1 MKRYIRASIDPSAP
15 DWLKK
20 ALAGSFG
27 QDLVKRAQV
36 ALDKANFSKE
46 PTGSN
51 TLPIYL
57 LETDYSNSV
66 YAPGINDSEEATI
79 NGRWRKLGSIA
90 KSKLPQ
96 MAVDTVYVDL
106 DDPANKYERRTKY
119 QDPRYEYRYSDR
131 GRYAGQY
138 RRHEYVG
145 NGEYEDAGWSEYGR
159 TPSNETKHRD
169 KSGYKI
175 PKPEDMI
182 ARFYSRF
189 PERIT
194 EKVNKVYAKLLDA
207 QRELMSSSFNN
218 VGQEWGDTNIRN
230 AYSRFGDA
238 VSEYKRLLYMVQN
251 RRDEKTGEL
260 TNRYGRGEGYSE
272 FSNQIKS
279 IDSDLEDVREF
290 LGLSSR

>member
-27 QDLVKRAQV
+27 QNLVKRAQV

-57 LETDYSNSV
+57 LQTDYSNSV
-66 YAPGINDSEEATI
+66 YAPGVNDSEEATI

-96 MAVDTVYVDL
+96 MAIDTVYVDL

-131 GRYAGQY
+131 GRYA
-138 RRHEYVG
+138 
-145 NGEYEDAGWSEYGR
+145 
-159 TPSNETKHRD
+159 
-169 KSGYKI
+169 
-175 PKPEDMI
+175 
-182 ARFYSRF
+182 
-189 PERIT
+189 
-194 EKVNKVYAKLLDA
+194 
-207 QRELMSSSFNN
+207 
-218 VGQEWGDTNIRN
+218 
-230 AYSRFGDA
+230 
-238 VSEYKRLLYMVQN
+238 RLPPL
-251 RRDEKTGEL
+251 
-260 TNRYGRGEGYSE
+260 
-272 FSNQIKS
+272 
-279 IDSDLEDVREF
+279 
-290 LGLSSR
+290 

>member
-1 MKRYIRASIDPSAP
+1 MKRYIRASIHESAP
-15 DWLKK
+15 SWLKK

-27 QDLVKRAQV
+27 ESLVKRAQV

-51 TLPIYL
+51 SLPIYL
-57 LETDYSNSV
+57 LQTDYSNSV
-66 YAPGINDSEEATI
+66 YAPGINDGEETSI

-96 MAVDTVYVDL
+96 MAMDTVYVDL
-106 DDPANKYERRTKY
+106 DDPENKFTKREKY

-138 RRHEYVG
+138 RRHNYIG
-145 NGEYEDAGWSEYGR
+145 NGEYEDAGWSEHGL
-159 TPSNETKHRD
+159 TPSNEVGHRD

-182 ARFYSRF
+182 ARFYSKF

-194 EKVNKVYAKLLDA
+194 EKVNKVYSKLLDV

-238 VSEYKRLLYMVQN
+238 VSEYKQLLYIVQKQ
-251 RRDEKTGEL
+251 RDEDGGLRNKW
-260 TNRYGRGEGYSE
+260 GRGEGYSE
-272 FSNQIKS
+272 FSNQIS
-279 IDSDLEDVREF
+279 RIMRDLEDVREY
-290 LGLSSR
+290 LGLASK